1 MTLSKNSKIILA
13 GIVIFIAILSILLM
27 SAPTLS
33 STELTI
39 EELLQQEDQ
48 LQGKYVTTQ
57 GLLIEE
63 SIEWDPDKIELTF
76 QIEDENGK
84 TLSVYHHGVIPDNFS
99 DGIIVILKGFLQE
112 DGIFNAEK
120 IQTQCPSKY
129 ESEDRENYDIELH
142 KEILDSS
149 ND

>member
-1 MTLSKNSKIILA
+1 MSKNSKIILA
-13 GIVIFIAILSILLM
+13 GVVIFVAILSILLM

-39 EELLQQEDQ
+39 EELLKQDEQ

-63 SIEWDPDKIELTF
+63 TIEWNADKIELTF
-76 QIEDENGK
+76 QIEDENGQ

-129 ESEDRENYDIELH
+129 ESVDRANYDIELH
-142 KEILDSS
+142 KEILNSS
-149 ND
+149 NE